1 MSVTK
6 QLFTEKFRPKD
17 LNQLIAPPRIKDLL
31 KRGLVQNLLL
41 YGTQGTGKSSTAF
54 ILANPKDDTTMYVN
68 ASSEGGVRTV
78 REEIPR
84 FCSAM
89 SLIGGKEQ
97 LKCVI
102 LDEMDGASDE
112 FFKALRAVMEKYA
125 HVARFVA
132 TCNFIQ
138 KIPPPVQ
145 DRFHLVSFDPIDQ
158 EEEEYLIKEYMKRAA
173 IILNAAKIKYSNE
186 ILYKMIKNDFP
197 SLRAVLTKIQSLY
210 LSGVQ
215 ELNETNYFINY
226 DFVDLYKLCL
236 AGPDKPYENYKLVVA
251 EYSSKID
258 ATLDALGIDFIE
270 FLKKE
275 APAKIDKIPLI
286 IIAVAEHQ
294 AQRSMVIDPLIT
306 LLSCIYK
313 IQTILK

>member
-6 QLFTEKFRPKD
+6 ELFTEKFRPKD

-89 SLIGGKEQ
+89 SLMGGKEQ
-97 LKCVI
+97 LKCII

-112 FFKALRAVMEKYA
+112 FFKALRGVMEKYA
-125 HVARFVA
+125 HVARFIA

-138 KIPPPVQ
+138 KIPEPVQ
-145 DRFHLVSFDPIDQ
+145 DRFHLVAYDPVNQD
-158 EEEEYLIKEYMKRAA
+158 EEKYLIGEYMKRASA
-173 IILNAAKIKYSNE
+173 ILKAAKIEYTEE

-197 SLRAVLTKIQSLY
+197 SFRAVMNKIQSLY
-210 LSGVQ
+210 LSGVK
-215 ELNETNYFINY
+215 ELNEGNYYINY

-236 AGPDKPYENYKLVVA
+236 AGPDKPYENYKIVVA

-258 ATLDALGIDFIE
+258 ATLDALGVDFVE
-270 FLKKE
+270 FIKKE

-294 AQRSMVIDPLIT
+294 AQRTLVIDPLIT

>member
-1 MSVTK
+1 MSVTRE
-6 QLFTEKFRPKD
+6 LFTEKFRPKD

-41 YGTQGTGKSSTAF
+41 YGTQGTGKTSTAF

-97 LKCVI
+97 LKCII

-112 FFKALRAVMEKYA
+112 FFKALRGVMEKYA

-138 KIPPPVQ
+138 KIPKPVQ
-145 DRFHLVSFDPIDQ
+145 DRFHLVSFDPVGK

-173 IILNAAKIKYSNE
+173 VILNAAKIKYTNE
-186 ILYKMIKNDFP
+186 ILYKMVKNDFP
-197 SLRAVLTKIQSLY
+197 SIRAVLTKIQSLY

-236 AGPDKPYENYKLVVA
+236 AGPDKPYENYKLIVA

-258 ATLDALGIDFIE
+258 ATLDALGVDFVE
-270 FLKKE
+270 FIKKE
-275 APAKIDKIPLI
+275 APGKIEKIPLI

-294 AQRSMVIDPLIT
+294 AQRTMVIDPLIT